1 MFITSRQAS
10 ELLFILIMIMVA
22 AAMASYAIGVR
33 VGRRNPAGVQASPP
47 DLTVRLKH
55 KPPTTAELFA
65 QMAADA
71 KYDTIPLG
79 QLVQPRYRRYGQ
91 ERTTDF
97 IAAIEAD
104 TSEYIASWRREDSHP
119 YPEMTP

>member
-33 VGRRNPAGVQASPP
+33 VGRRHPAKDQAPPP
-47 DLTVRLKH
+47 DLTVHLKH
-55 KPPTTAELFA
+55 VPPSTAELFA
-65 QMAADA
+65 QIEREAR
-71 KYDTIPLG
+71 YDTTPLSAI
-79 QLVQPRYRRYGQ
+79 VQPGSRRYGQ

-104 TSEYIASWRREDSHP
+104 TSEYIASWRRQDSHP
-119 YPEMTP
+119 YPEMIP